1 MKPVLLLIPGMLN
14 DARVWS
20 DIAPLLAGVAEV
32 RVAEVSRQDS
42 IARMRDDA
50 WARLADVPP
59 GVPLLVAGFS
69 MGGYVALDMLAHPA
83 RQVQALLLMST
94 SAQPETEQT
103 RVVREKTLAAMAADF
118 PRFVSGVQSFNT
130 HSTDPV
136 LGAQL
141 RQMMLDLGAE
151 TGRRQVQAIMGRQD
165 HRALLENLPMPV
177 RILVG
182 RHDRVTPPAL
192 SEALAHQIAH
202 AELEI
207 VDDAGHM
214 LPREKPQA
222 VARVLR
228 ELISAMTTTDSG
240 DKT

>member
-14 DARVWS
+14 DGRVWS
-20 DIAPLLAGVAEV
+20 DIASQLAGDADI
-32 RVAEVSRQDS
+32 RIAEVSSQDS

-50 WARLADVPP
+50 WALLSDVPQDA
-59 GVPLLVAGFS
+59 PLVVAGFS

-83 RQVQALLLMST
+83 RRVQGLLFMST

-103 RVVREKTLAAMAADF
+103 RVVREKTLAAMAGDF
-118 PRFVSGVQSFNT
+118 GRFVTGVQSFNT
-130 HSTDPV
+130 YSTDPE

-141 RQMMLDLGAE
+141 RQMMLELGAE
-151 TGRRQVQAIMGRQD
+151 TGRRQVQAIMGRAD
-165 HRALLENLPMPV
+165 HRALLADLPMPV

-182 RHDRVTPPAL
+182 RQDRVTPPAL
-192 SEALAHQIAH
+192 SEALAQHIPH
-202 AELEI
+202 AQLEI
-207 VDDAGHM
+207 IDDSGHM

-228 ELISAMTTTDSG
+228 DLISATTTTHTG